1 MKADVAILGLVA
13 LTTAYLFWS
22 SSSLTAHYADP
33 VAPSNA
39 PAVSRSI
46 IQAIIEKIQAGAP
59 WLQPINTV
67 YINPMS
73 DSQGGTSYNARFMFM
88 DTRGFFGEQYDVTA
102 TVASDGVVNLLK
114 NTHTSSPSA
123 GGVFERYSPDKYQA
137 YSDIRDSL
145 GIQLRQALQQTRE
158 LPGTT
163 NIVA

>member
-73 DSQGGTSYNARFMFM
+73 DSQGGTSYNARFMFL

-102 TVASDGVVNLLK
+102 TVASDGAVNLLK
-114 NTHTSSPSA
+114 NTHTSSPSP
-123 GGVFERYSPDKYQA
+123 GGVFERYSPDTYQK
-137 YSDIRDSL
+137 YSDIRDTL
-145 GIQLRQALQQTRE
+145 GIQLRDALKQSRE

-163 NIVA
+163 NVVA

>member
-13 LTTAYLFWS
+13 LTTAYFFWS
-22 SSSLTAHYADP
+22 SSSVTAGYADP
-33 VAPSNA
+33 AAPSNA

-46 IQAIIEKIQAGAP
+46 IQAIIEKIQSGAP

-67 YINPMS
+67 YINPMA
-73 DSQGGTSYNARFMFM
+73 DPQGGTSYNARFMFL

-102 TVASDGVVNLLK
+102 TVAPDGVVNLLK
-114 NTHTSSPSA
+114 NTHTSSPSP
-123 GGVFERYSPDKYQA
+123 GGVFERYAPDKYQKYA
-137 YSDIRDSL
+137 DIRDSMSF
-145 GIQLRQALQQTRE
+145 QLRQALQQTRE

>member
-1 MKADVAILGLVA
+1 
-13 LTTAYLFWS
+13 
-22 SSSLTAHYADP
+22 
-33 VAPSNA
+33 
-39 PAVSRSI
+39 
-46 IQAIIEKIQAGAP
+46 
-59 WLQPINTV
+59 
-67 YINPMS
+67 MS

-114 NTHTSSPSA
+114 NTHTSSSSA

>member
-1 MKADVAILGLVA
+1 MKADVAILGAVA
-13 LTTAYLFWS
+13 LVTAYLFWS
-22 SSSLTAHYADP
+22 TSSLTAKYADP
-33 VAPSNA
+33 AGPSNT

-73 DSQGGTSYNARFMFM
+73 DSQGGTSYNARFMFL

-102 TVASDGVVNLLK
+102 AVTPEGTVNLMK
-114 NTHTSSPSA
+114 NTHTSSSSA
-123 GGVFERYSPDKYQA
+123 GDVFERYSPDKYQA

>member
-1 MKADVAILGLVA
+1 MKADVVILSLVA

-22 SSSLTAHYADP
+22 SSSLTSHYADP

-39 PAVSRSI
+39 PAVPRGI
-46 IQAIIEKIQAGAP
+46 IQAIIEKIQSGAP

-67 YINPMS
+67 FINPMA
-73 DSQGGTSYNARFMFM
+73 DSQGGTNYNARFMFL

-102 TVASDGVVNLLK
+102 TVAPDGVVNLLK
-114 NTHTSSPSA
+114 NTHTSSPSV
-123 GGVFERYSPDKYQA
+123 GGVFERYSPDKYQK
-137 YSDIRDSL
+137 YSDIRETL
-145 GIQLRQALQQTRE
+145 GLQLRQALQQTRE